1 LKIVLRPKAGP
12 GADWFHVRGQV
23 PRGRSRLAS
32 QATAKLFAEAHG
44 KKVYP
49 EHEEPRT
56 KRLAPVVLGF
66 SCSLRGTY
74 PRPFHQSAPG
84 PKCYYDTLVV

>member
-1 LKIVLRPKAGP
+1 MAFFAYPAPFFAENYHITLPVSVSPETYIRKDAGFEIVVRPKAGP

-44 KKVYP
+44 KKVSP
-49 EHEEPRT
+49 EHE
-56 KRLAPVVLGF
+56 
-66 SCSLRGTY
+66 
-74 PRPFHQSAPG
+74 
-84 PKCYYDTLVV
+84 